1 MTVDSVHSARLSMSC
16 AVAAACLL
24 ALTACSVPLAD
35 NGPTGST
42 GPGGGTGAGAGTVS
56 GAPSD
61 EAARRFVACLVG
73 RGLDARTA
81 PAVGAQ
87 GGQASGS
94 AVELRMIDQSGNPVS
109 SSGTTAGAS
118 SSSGSPDPY
127 ANAAYVSMEDG
138 ANWVVFKDAESL
150 AGSPYESRRQDYA
163 DCEAQNPDF
172 TQPVPDNGQPVIPE
186 ADRQAALDYAKA
198 ARDKGF
204 SWVADPDAANPTTI
218 MVPVTVSEDEFR
230 RLLKE
235 VPNTSGVVSFGFS
248 GDASDYGWDY
258 NEVLGEF

>member
-1 MTVDSVHSARLSMSC
+1 MTADSTHRLRMGLSC
-16 AVAAACLL
+16 AAAAACLFAL
-24 ALTACSVPLAD
+24 AACSVPSAV
-35 NGPTGST
+35 TGRTDS
-42 GPGGGTGAGAGTVS
+42 GGSGSGAGAAS
-56 GAPSD
+56 GASSD
-61 EAARRFVACLVG
+61 EAAKRFVACLVG
-73 RGLDARTA
+73 KGLDARTA

-109 SSGTTAGAS
+109 SSGNTAGAS
-118 SSSGSPDPY
+118 SSSGSADPY

-138 ANWVVFKDAESL
+138 ANWVVFKDADSL
-150 AGSPYESRRQDYA
+150 AGSPYESKRKDYA

-172 TQPVPDNGQPVIPE
+172 SQPVPDNGQPVIPE
-186 ADRQAALDYAKA
+186 ADKQAALDYAKA

-204 SWVADPDAANPTTI
+204 SWVADPEAANPTTI
-218 MVPVTVSEDEFR
+218 MVPTTVSEDEFR

-235 VPNTSGVVSFGFS
+235 LPNTSGVVSFGFI

-258 NEVLGEF
+258 NEVLKEF